1 MPLDVMTSEALREKI
16 AKRIIRA
23 QRALE
28 RYGEEFVFGR
38 DYSCEKRKVIDRS
51 KTLSPHEH
59 RREKQINESRSA
71 TVVKVGAV
79 PRDQWPLHRS
89 TVMIYV
95 EYHDTDMRLYA
106 SRRRLRYIEEVPWDK
121 LDSAKYTNV
130 LDELEFLLKPILDQ
144 LVDEN

>member
-1 MPLDVMTSEALREKI
+1 
-16 AKRIIRA
+16 
-23 QRALE
+23 
-28 RYGEEFVFGR
+28 
-38 DYSCEKRKVIDRS
+38 
-51 KTLSPHEH
+51 
-59 RREKQINESRSA
+59 
-71 TVVKVGAV
+71 
-79 PRDQWPLHRS
+79 
-89 TVMIYV
+89 MIYV